1 MVFSP
6 FVFRSLK
13 LFSSGIIA
21 ILFCIPFCIP
31 FLLFSLYSK
40 TGSGEKLR
48 WKSYDVRRKLL
59 KKCSIFHGD

>member
-6 FVFRSLK
+6 FIFRSLK

-31 FLLFSLYSK
+31 FLLFLLYSK
-40 TGSGEKLR
+40 TGSVKISLH
-48 WKSYDVRRKLL
+48 KSDNIRK
-59 KKCSIFHGD
+59 